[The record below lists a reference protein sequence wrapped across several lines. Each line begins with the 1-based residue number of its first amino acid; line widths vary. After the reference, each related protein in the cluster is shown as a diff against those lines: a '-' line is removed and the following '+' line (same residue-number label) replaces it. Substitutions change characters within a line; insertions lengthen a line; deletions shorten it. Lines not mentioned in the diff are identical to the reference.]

1 MLHPRWVILAVKAR
15 GGVARPGP
23 SRCRDSLR
31 GLRRVLQT
39 DWTHVPSRK
48 AGETRDWDK
57 EGANSRL
64 PVLKATGLMADRQ
77 AEHPTRKDLDD
88 YPAIMTLADYCQY
101 YGISKQTGR
110 HWIAEGRATRMPGHR
125 HIKILRES
133 VRNYERAL
141 LEESV
146 SPAQQS
152 SGDRRGA

>member
-1 MLHPRWVILAVKAR
+1 MGDTR
-15 GGVARPGP
+15 GEGKGRRRPARPE
-23 SRCRDSLR
+23 
-31 GLRRVLQT
+31 Q
-39 DWTHVPSRK
+39 VPRLTARPAPRSADRLDACPITK
-48 AGETRDWDK
+48 GGRTRDWDK

-88 YPAIMTLADYCQY
+88 YPAIMTLADYCEY

-152 SGDRRGA
+152 SGDRRGV